1 MRANLTADA
10 VLERRNDFAAGGV
23 VLRIGRKHQL
33 DVEGQA
39 HGVTLNLHV
48 AFLHDIEQA
57 NLNFT
62 CQVGELVNGKNAAVS
77 AWEEPIV
84 DGQLAGDVVTAAGCF
99 DRVDIADHVG
109 DGY

>member
-48 AFLHDIEQA
+48 AFLHDVEQA
-57 NLNFT
+57 DLDFS
-62 CQVGELVNGKNAAVS
+62 CQVGKLINGEDAAVG
-77 AWEEPIV
+77 AREEPIV
-84 DGQLAGDVVTAAGCF
+84 NGQLAGEVGTAAGGF
-99 DRVDIADHVG
+99 
-109 DGY
+109 